1 MSRRRSRKKQNED
14 TSDTGTDVTDASDL
28 AITSSRHSNSDS
40 SRSYRRTESSRRRKN
55 VSTPETVEEIMN
67 DTFFLKHE
75 EDRPFLT
82 KKRVVFTAGI
92 IFGLSIAWIMGQRR
106 TEISNYISF
115 AFADLDFANILPA
128 NILVDELLGNITLFL
143 RPNITLLEDKE
154 FYPALDMISD
164 GVKSHYPV
172 VLIPGIV
179 STVSKLNIS

>member
-1 MSRRRSRKKQNED
+1 
-14 TSDTGTDVTDASDL
+14 
-28 AITSSRHSNSDS
+28 
-40 SRSYRRTESSRRRKN
+40 
-55 VSTPETVEEIMN
+55 MN

-92 IFGLSIAWIMGQRR
+92 ILGLAIAWIMGQRR
-106 TEISNYISF
+106 NEISNYISI

-143 RPNITLLEDKE
+143 KPNIALLEDKE
-154 FYPALDMISD
+154 LYPALELIAEGIESY
-164 GVKSHYPV
+164 YPV

-179 STVSKLNIS
+179 STVSKLNVKH